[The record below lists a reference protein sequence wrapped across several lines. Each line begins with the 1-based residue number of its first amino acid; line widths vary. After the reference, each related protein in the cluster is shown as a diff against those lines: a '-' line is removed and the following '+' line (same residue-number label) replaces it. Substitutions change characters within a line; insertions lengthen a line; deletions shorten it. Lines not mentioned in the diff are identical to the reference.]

1 MGRLLR
7 ADAFSRFG
15 ALMGEAGTY
24 PSVMLTD
31 DWKFRVAFALVEFR
45 RASDDVKAMYV
56 PDDAQEA
63 HVHALAIA
71 DDMDE
76 VITHA
81 IEGIDNLDPAA
92 LEKVNLA
99 ASRMN
104 ANMATI
110 LAVANSCIG

>member
-1 MGRLLR
+1 MP
-7 ADAFSRFG
+7 ADALSRFG
-15 ALMGEAGTY
+15 ALMGEFGRN
-24 PSVMLTD
+24 PSVILTD
-31 DWKFRVAFALVEFR
+31 EWNLRVAVTLVEFR

-56 PDDAQEA
+56 PDDAQETQ
-63 HVHALAIA
+63 VHALAIA
-71 DDMDE
+71 DDLDE
-76 VITHA
+76 VITQA

-92 LEKVNLA
+92 IEKVNLA